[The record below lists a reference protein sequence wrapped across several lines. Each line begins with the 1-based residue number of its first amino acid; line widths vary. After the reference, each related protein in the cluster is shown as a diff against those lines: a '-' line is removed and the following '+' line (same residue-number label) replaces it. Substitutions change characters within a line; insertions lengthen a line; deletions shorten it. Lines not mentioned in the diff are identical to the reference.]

1 MAAVTRS
8 SRRQRIRN
16 MVKALI
22 KQYFD
27 LLHAKQVLDDR
38 QYQSVIGQDISSLA
52 DAEKA
57 VRQTVVVGEED
68 LTRIKAELYNLPY
81 AVLIGKVVSSSTL
94 NLLPRDLAENYKI
107 IVFDREMNGIK
118 VGMVDP
124 GNFKAVEAVD
134 FMALKN
140 NLQAQYYTIS
150 IDSFRAA
157 IKQYESLHEE
167 VGEALDTAE
176 TIFGPKEELVPEL
189 SGKESLDEMIKS
201 APVTK
206 IISVILRHAIEG
218 RASDIHVEPVANQS
232 RIRYRID
239 GILHTTI
246 VLPIYVHSALV
257 SRIKVMANLKID
269 ETRVPQDGRIR
280 LNIFNKDVDFRISTL
295 PLVMYEKVVMRI
307 LSTPEKAPTLQDLG
321 FEGLQLAKM
330 MSNIRKPNGM
340 FLVTGPT
347 GSGKSTTLFAVLSA
361 LNSEAVNITT
371 LEDPVEYF
379 IAGVNQSAIRGEV
392 GFTFANGLRSLLRQD
407 PNIIMV
413 GEIRDNETASL
424 AIQASL
430 TGHFLLSTLHTNS
443 AVGAIPRLYD
453 MKVEPF
459 LLSNTC
465 NLLAAQRLVRK
476 ICIHCKEEVKIDPK
490 VMYRIAEEFQAI
502 PDRAL
507 YGGINK
513 SSPMKFFRG
522 RGCPRCGGSGYSGRS
537 AVVEAIDVTKQM
549 KDLITTGF
557 RRKEVEEELKRQ
569 DFITMKQ
576 DGIIKTLLGITSL
589 EEVFVASEE
598 KI

>member
-1 MAAVTRS
+1 
-8 SRRQRIRN
+8 
-16 MVKALI
+16 
-22 KQYFD
+22 
-27 LLHAKQVLDDR
+27 
-38 QYQSVIGQDISSLA
+38 
-52 DAEKA
+52 
-57 VRQTVVVGEED
+57 
-68 LTRIKAELYNLPY
+68 
-81 AVLIGKVVSSSTL
+81 
-94 NLLPRDLAENYKI
+94 
-107 IVFDREMNGIK
+107 
-118 VGMVDP
+118 
-124 GNFKAVEAVD
+124 
-134 FMALKN
+134 
-140 NLQAQYYTIS
+140 
-150 IDSFRAA
+150 
-157 IKQYESLHEE
+157 
-167 VGEALDTAE
+167 
-176 TIFGPKEELVPEL
+176 
-189 SGKESLDEMIKS
+189 MIKS